1 MNLDI
6 FIGIIIGIVFKTI
19 LEISENILFHRRMK
33 EIEIELDA
41 ITEKCK
47 EKLHEELE
55 QEDEVDHE

>member
-1 MNLDI
+1 MKMDNFLLG
-6 FIGIIIGIVFKTI
+6 FIIGVVAKTI

-47 EKLHEELE
+47 ERLRKEFE
-55 QEDEVDHE
+55 QEDDE